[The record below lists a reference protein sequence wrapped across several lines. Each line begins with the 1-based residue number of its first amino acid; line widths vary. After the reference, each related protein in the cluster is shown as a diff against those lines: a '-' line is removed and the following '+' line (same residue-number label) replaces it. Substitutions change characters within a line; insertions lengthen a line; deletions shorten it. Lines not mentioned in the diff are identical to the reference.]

1 MSYVPWQAGGK
12 TVSETKRIT
21 LDAGSHL
28 NKIVSTFTFEG
39 DSFLELAGGIAIHEG
54 GESTLPAGK
63 SLAPVWD
70 TPQNPSV
77 GIIATGLASLPA
89 EHARTMTAAN
99 HALMLFQR
107 HSGESF
113 TYFAGSGW
121 SKADVRTQAD
131 WSAYLERF
139 QELRE
144 HPIAFAWIKQ

>member
-1 MSYVPWQAGGK
+1 
-12 TVSETKRIT
+12 
-21 LDAGSHL
+21 
-28 NKIVSTFTFEG
+28 VSTFSFEG
-39 DSFLELAGGIAIHEG
+39 DSFLALAAGVAIHEG
-54 GESTLPAGK
+54 GESTLHAGK
-63 SLAPVWD
+63 SLVSVWD

-107 HSGESF
+107 HSGELF

-121 SKADVRTQAD
+121 SKADMPTQAD

-139 QELRE
+139 PELVE
-144 HPIAFAWIKQ
+144 HPIAFVWIKQ